1 MNALVFAGMVDRRQ
15 ISLERVLAE
24 AAPTIVAMASLS
36 IAGLLFTLQ
45 SSISKIE
52 AQQARLLEIVKDNQQ
67 RVLILEGRVRDI
79 EINRIGER

>member
-1 MNALVFAGMVDRRQ
+1 MNAVVSAGMVDRREM
-15 ISLERVLAE
+15 SLERVLAE

-52 AQQARLLEIVKDNQQ
+52 AQQARMLEIVKDNQQ

-79 EINRIGER
+79 EINRIGAR

>member
-1 MNALVFAGMVDRRQ
+1 MTDRRQ

-45 SSISKIE
+45 TSISKIE
-52 AQQARLLEIVKDNQQ
+52 AQQARLLEIVKGNEQ
-67 RVLILEGRVRDI
+67 RVLVLESRVRDI
-79 EINRIGER
+79 EINRIGNR

>member
-15 ISLERVLAE
+15 VSLERVLAE

>member
-1 MNALVFAGMVDRRQ
+1 MVDRRQ